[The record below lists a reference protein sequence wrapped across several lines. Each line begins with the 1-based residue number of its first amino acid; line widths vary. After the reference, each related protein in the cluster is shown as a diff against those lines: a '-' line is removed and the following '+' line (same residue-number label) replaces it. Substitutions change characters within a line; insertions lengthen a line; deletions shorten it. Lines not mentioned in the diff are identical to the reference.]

1 MLSIRPVLSPKLFA
15 CGSKV
20 LVGIANVGSVQHQRM
35 VEQRALAFALR
46 RMARSPAISI
56 VYLASGREP
65 LPNNA

>member
-1 MLSIRPVLSPKLFA
+1 
-15 CGSKV
+15 V
-20 LVGIANVGSVQHQRM
+20 LVGIAHVGSVQHQRM